1 VSGENTDG
9 MVGRLTPSRRAVL
22 KAAVAGGA
30 FAVPL
35 IASFSM
41 DAASAQARPA
51 RHHVSNM
58 FVVSNMFCSN
68 QSTVAPDGFC
78 AARVSGSGPHGPEFG
93 FVVLSFRG
101 APFAQLDYLLEAPRF
116 VEQLALTGTSV
127 FGPAALIVEDP
138 GRTGTVRGSQVTCLN
153 GVPPEG
159 GLATLFELAEAGALT
174 AQVDLANGTEL
185 SGTVTVLQDGP
196 FDLELLFGP

>member
-9 MVGRLTPSRRAVL
+9 MVSRLTPSRRAVL

-41 DAASAQARPA
+41 DAASASTRVHPE
-51 RHHVSNM
+51 RTI
-58 FVVSNMFCSN
+58 VSNMFCSN
-68 QSTVAPDGFC
+68 QSTVAPNGFC

-153 GVPPEG
+153 DLPPEA

-174 AQVDLANGTEL
+174 AQVYLANGTEL
-185 SGTVTVLQDGP
+185 SGTVTVLEDGP